1 MQGDLLIR
9 ILNVSMVSCYTIVV
23 VMVLRALLLRWERKY
38 VYLLWFVVF
47 VNLCIP
53 FRLEGPFSLVPTWIA
68 DFDIAGRSERGAS
81 EGETDYLPN
90 VQILETE
97 VISVRHYYTSEEEAL
112 ETGLNGVPG
121 TDSNSETTYIKS
133 GSEEKTEYLPTE
145 QIVENVKI
153 SPHDDMPN
161 TAGGVPGTDVNY
173 EVTYH
178 DYHTEDSWNEN
189 APGSILFL
197 VWGSGVILLAAGNI
211 WAVWKLKKKLK
222 NAESF
227 SGDCTDKDYA
237 GRNIKTV
244 DGIDSPFLW
253 GLFSPVIYLP
263 RSMDAEEYTYI
274 IAHENYHRKRRDYIF
289 KPLFFLIAVIHWFN
303 PLVWAAYLLFVRD
316 MEISCDEAVIAG
328 ASEDIRK
335 KYAESL
341 LKYAARQNRYTLT
354 PITFGEPSLKCR
366 IQNVLQYKEQNT
378 LISAFVLCA
387 VVAAM
392 AGLFFNPRQGDLT
405 TLPSGLDKI
414 PVTQN
419 RSDTLTID
427 FGNKGAE
434 DSEVENLTSGKKF
447 GNKMRKR
454 RQSRLL
460 TNWTRVQKTY
470 KG

>member
-1 MQGDLLIR
+1 
-9 ILNVSMVSCYTIVV
+9 
-23 VMVLRALLLRWERKY
+23 
-38 VYLLWFVVF
+38 
-47 VNLCIP
+47 
-53 FRLEGPFSLVPTWIA
+53 
-68 DFDIAGRSERGAS
+68 
-81 EGETDYLPN
+81 
-90 VQILETE
+90 
-97 VISVRHYYTSEEEAL
+97 
-112 ETGLNGVPG
+112 
-121 TDSNSETTYIKS
+121 
-133 GSEEKTEYLPTE
+133 
-145 QIVENVKI
+145 
-153 SPHDDMPN
+153 
-161 TAGGVPGTDVNY
+161 
-173 EVTYH
+173 
-178 DYHTEDSWNEN
+178 
-189 APGSILFL
+189 
-197 VWGSGVILLAAGNI
+197 
-211 WAVWKLKKKLK
+211 
-222 NAESF
+222 
-227 SGDCTDKDYA
+227 
-237 GRNIKTV
+237 
-244 DGIDSPFLW
+244 
-253 GLFSPVIYLP
+253 
-263 RSMDAEEYTYI
+263 MDAEEYTYI

-289 KPLFFLIAVIHWFN
+289 KPLFFLIVVIHWFN

-335 KYAESL
+335 QYAESL

-387 VVAAM
+387 VVVAM

-405 TLPSGLDKI
+405 TLPSRPDKI

-419 RSDTLTID
+419 RSDTWTID